1 MINLSNYVAIDFFKN
16 QLNTSDDE
24 WAMIIPRLRNN
35 RYPKG
40 SILLSP
46 GQISKR
52 LYLLDRGIVRSFYY
66 DERGEEMTSW
76 FAAEGEFGAGLESF
90 LRERPSE
97 SYLQVI
103 EDCSVWEISY
113 SDLQYLVIH
122 SITFCKFYLQL
133 LEADIIGTNQHI
145 KSIQAS
151 TPEQRY
157 QWFLEGYKH
166 IANRLP
172 VKYIANFL
180 GINKFTLSHL
190 RSGMKKKEQISKVA

>member
-1 MINLSNYVAIDFFKN
+1 MINLLNYATIDFFKN
-16 QLNTSDDE
+16 KLNTSDDE
-24 WAMIIPRLRNN
+24 WAIIISRLRNN

-40 SILLSP
+40 SILLSS

-52 LYLLDRGIVRSFYY
+52 LYLLDKGIIRSFYY
-66 DERGEEMTSW
+66 NEKGEEMTSW
-76 FAAEGEFGAGLESF
+76 FATEGEFGAELESF
-90 LRERPSE
+90 LKEKPSE

-113 SDLQYLVIH
+113 SDLQYLLSH
-122 SITFCKFYLQL
+122 STTFCKFYINL
-133 LEADIIGTNQHI
+133 LEADIIGTNKHI

-157 QWFLEGYKH
+157 QWFLEKYKH

-172 VKYIANFL
+172 IKYIANFL

-190 RSGMKKKEQISKVA
+190 RSGMKKEQISKVA